1 MVEGPQTEAVDGS
14 NGSGSGPVNHEL
26 IYAKQVNKLLVR
38 GSISHPLSAS
48 EGLELTSALYVVQL
62 ARRTVPRACT
72 PAQTGPRSKGGQ
84 SIKSG
89 PPHPEV
95 NSQEIITQV
104 PQMLPLLN
112 TSGVLSR

>member
-1 MVEGPQTEAVDGS
+1 MLFNLRAGRSRA
-14 NGSGSGPVNHEL
+14 
-26 IYAKQVNKLLVR
+26 LVR
-38 GSISHPLSAS
+38 QRKLGP
-48 EGLELTSALYVVQL
+48 
-62 ARRTVPRACT
+62 
-72 PAQTGPRSKGGQ
+72 GPRGGQ

-112 TSGVLSR
+112 TSGVFKSVRSHRSAEQTLSDCVDTFNSVAAQENTDSDLLVDMKEPEMQNTE